1 MGGFLRYLDS
11 INEYEQIDETKS
23 SDFEA
28 KITRNIRK
36 FFEENQKKYDF
47 LDGIM
52 VEHSIDD
59 RFNSDI
65 VVQNN
70 DDRVWIETKLNKYA
84 NYGSTSFKYENCE
97 WTCDTGSDSLLDF
110 ILSLLKEHSSDFI
123 NFCKEKLG
131 DDFSLPTD
139 CDKVM
144 KSWKIH
150 GGIDDT
156 DNDVYFITDKIEIED
171 FGKRISDFY
180 INNKEE
186 RTYYIQIADEL
197 FILDPEYNPLGLKTH
212 DGKPLRTFEETHRR
226 GRIQFR
232 AKRLSRKLKSGET
245 KDFYSITTDVKI
257 LSDKENELNDEE
269 YVCSFDSVS
278 KFPILDIT
286 GNGDISDEGQ
296 QKQADGQHKAG
307 SDTVEPGSDNEAR
320 EG

>member
-1 MGGFLRYLDS
+1 MGGFLQYLRS
-11 INEYEQIDETKS
+11 IREDEQIDETQS
-23 SDFEA
+23 SDFEE
-28 KITRNIRK
+28 KIARNIRK
-36 FFEENQKKYDF
+36 FFEENRKKYGF
-47 LDGIM
+47 LDGIT
-52 VEHSIDD
+52 VEHSVDD

-65 VVQNN
+65 FVQNN
-70 DDRVWIETKLNKYA
+70 DHRVWIETKLNKYA
-84 NYGSTSFKYENCE
+84 NYGSTSFKYENGE
-97 WTCDTGSDSLLDF
+97 WTCDTGSDPLLDF
-110 ILSLLKEHSSDFI
+110 ILSLLKEHSGDFI
-123 NFCKEKLG
+123 DFCHEHLG

-139 CDKVM
+139 CAKIM
-144 KSWKIH
+144 KSWKRN
-150 GGIDDT
+150 GGIEDT

-197 FILDPEYNPLGLKTH
+197 FILDPKCNPLGLKTR
-212 DGKPLRTFEETHRR
+212 DGNPLRTFEETHRR

-232 AKRLSRKLKSGET
+232 AKRLSRTLKSGET

-278 KFPILDIT
+278 KFPILDIR
-286 GNGDISDEGQ
+286 GNEDISDDGQ
-296 QKQADGQHKAG
+296 QRQADAEHKAG
-307 SDTVEPGSDNEAR
+307 SDTVEPGPDNEAR